1 MPNTL
6 YYGDNL
12 DILRRK
18 LRDETVDLCYI
29 DPPFNSKRNYFQ
41 IYNNIGKDDQAQAQA
56 FMDTWTWNEFAIAG
70 YGEIITNFEGRYTR
84 QTIELLKGLK
94 AVLGDNGLLA
104 YLISMT
110 QRVNEIQRVLKPTG
124 SFYLHC
130 DPTASHYLKL
140 VLDSVFCPKGGDYL
154 NEIIWKRTSAHSG
167 AKRHGPVHD
176 VLFFYSKSEQFI
188 WNVQYE
194 PYDERYV
201 KSFFTHIDE
210 KGRYW
215 RRTDL
220 TGPGLRKGDSCLPW
234 QGYDPSAHGRH
245 WQPPSYFYEKYQ
257 SLTNDDLAKYNLIT
271 RLDRL
276 QEIGL
281 IHWPKKKGGMPQGKR
296 LLEDAPGIPSQ
307 DIWIDIKAIHN
318 ISDER
323 LGYPTQKP
331 EALLERIIQ
340 ASSNEGDT
348 VLDAYCGCGTTV
360 AVAQRLRRN
369 WIGIDITYQS
379 IAVILKR
386 LEDHFGAAV
395 MESVTL
401 DGIPRDMESAQALAN
416 KKDDRVR
423 KEFEKWAL
431 LTYSKNRATI
441 NEKKG
446 ADKGVDGTAYIVTGR
461 ESTDRVIFQVKSGGV
476 KRNDIATLNSD
487 RQREGAELAVFI
499 TLEDSTKP
507 MRDEAMA
514 AGVYHHELLNRDYPR
529 IQIVTVRE
537 MIEENQ
543 RIDLPLS
550 LEVLKAA
557 AEATTEEQQVL
568 LLE

>member
-18 LRDETVDLCYI
+18 VRDESVDLCYI

-41 IYNNIGKDDQAQAQA
+41 IYNNIGKDDAAQTQA
-56 FMDTWTWNEFAIAG
+56 FIDTWTWNELAMAG
-70 YGEIITNFEGRYTR
+70 YQEIITNFEGRYTR
-84 QTIELLKGLK
+84 QTIELMKGLR

-104 YLISMT
+104 YLISMA
-110 QRVNEIQRVLKPTG
+110 QRVNEIWRVLKPTG

-140 VLDSVFCPKGGDYL
+140 VLDSVFCPRGGDFL
-154 NEIIWKRTSAHSG
+154 NEISWKRTYSHGS
-167 AKRHGPVHD
+167 AKRYGPLHD
-176 VLFFYSKSEQFI
+176 VILFYAKTDNYL
-188 WNVQYE
+188 WNGLKADHNPDYINKHF
-194 PYDERYV
+194 RYNDV
-201 KSFFTHIDE
+201 TGKKFQAIS
-210 KGRYW
+210 
-215 RRTDL
+215 L
-220 TGPGLRKGDSCLPW
+220 TGAGVRYGESGKPW
-234 QGYDPSAHGRH
+234 RGINPTTVGRH
-245 WQPPSYFYEKYQ
+245 WALPSKVLS
-257 SLTNDDLAKYNLIT
+257 SLKIENKTVQEALDALDSAGRIYWPNKEGGTPRLKWYTDDSDGIVIADMWT
-271 RLDRL
+271 D
-276 QEIGL
+276 IG
-281 IHWPKKKGGMPQGKR
+281 P
-296 LLEDAPGIPSQ
+296 
-307 DIWIDIKAIHN
+307 
-318 ISDER
+318 ISAQATER

-348 VLDAYCGCGTTV
+348 ILDAYCGCGTSV
-360 AVAQRLRRN
+360 AVSQRLRRN

-386 LEDHFGAAV
+386 LEDSFGADV
-395 MESVTL
+395 LDTITL
-401 DGIPRDMESAQALAN
+401 DGIPRDMESARALAN

-431 LTYSKNRATI
+431 LTYSKNRATL

-446 ADKGVDGTAYIVTGR
+446 ADKGVDGTAYFVTGH
-461 ESTDRVIFQVKSGGV
+461 EATERVIFQVKSGGV
-476 KRNDIATLNSD
+476 KRNDIATLRGD
-487 RQREGAELAVFI
+487 MAREAAALGVFI

-507 MRDEAMA
+507 MRDEALA
-514 AGVYHHELLNRDYPR
+514 AGVYHHALLNRDYPR

-537 MIEENQ
+537 MIEENR

-550 LEVLKAA
+550 LDVLKSAA
-557 AEATTEEQQVL
+557 PAKTDDQQAL
-568 LLE
+568 ALD

>member
-18 LRDETVDLCYI
+18 VRDETVDLCYI

-56 FMDTWTWNEFAIAG
+56 QAFIDTWTWNELAMAG
-70 YGEIITNFEGRYTR
+70 FQEIITNYEGRYTR
-84 QTIELLKGLK
+84 QTIELLKGLR
-94 AVLGDNGLLA
+94 AVLGDGGLLA
-104 YLISMT
+104 YLVSMT

-140 VLDSVFCPKGGDYL
+140 VLDSVFCARGGDYV
-154 NEIIWKRTSAHSG
+154 NEITWKRTSNHNDS
-167 AKRHGPVHD
+167 KRNFSNLND
-176 VLFFYSKSEQFI
+176 IIFL
-188 WNVQYE
+188 
-194 PYDERYV
+194 YV
-201 KSFFTHIDE
+201 KSNAYLFNPQHTSYSQDYIKTNFRYKDE
-210 KGRYW
+210 DGRFYSSDNLRSPNPRPNLTYDYKGYKPHANGWTVSRE
-215 RRTDL
+215 RMEELD
-220 TGPGLRKGDSCLPW
+220 K
-234 QGYDPSAHGRH
+234 Q
-245 WQPPSYFYEKYQ
+245 
-257 SLTNDDLAKYNLIT
+257 
-271 RLDRL
+271 DRL
-276 QEIGL
+276 IFPSSHTGRIRVKKYLDEMPGVVIGNVWDD
-281 IHWPKKKGGMPQGKR
+281 IQ
-296 LLEDAPGIPSQ
+296 AISSQ
-307 DIWIDIKAIHN
+307 AA
-318 ISDER
+318 ER

-360 AVAQRLRRN
+360 AVAQRLRRS

-386 LEDHFGAAV
+386 LEDGFGAAV
-395 MESVTL
+395 MDAVVL
-401 DGIPRDMESAQALAN
+401 DGIPRDMESARALAT

-446 ADKGVDGTAYIVTGR
+446 ADRGVDGIAYIATGSDTT
-461 ESTDRVIFQVKSGGV
+461 ERVIFQVKSGAV
-476 KRNDIATLNSD
+476 KRNDIATLHGD
-487 RQREGAELAVFI
+487 MMREGAVMAGFL
-499 TLEDSTKP
+499 TLEEPTKP
-507 MRDEAMA
+507 MRDEALA
-514 AGVYHHELLNRDYPR
+514 AGVYHHALLDRDYPR
-529 IQIVTVRE
+529 IQIITVRE
-537 MIEENQ
+537 MIEDGK

-550 LEVLKAA
+550 LAVLKTAA
-557 AEATTEEQQVL
+557 TVKTEEQHTL
-568 LLE
+568 ALD

>member
-56 FMDTWTWNEFAIAG
+56 FIDTWTWNELALSGFQ
-70 YGEIITNFEGRYTR
+70 EIITNYEGRYTR
-84 QTIELLKGLK
+84 QTIELMKGLK
-94 AVLGDNGLLA
+94 AVLGEGGLLA
-104 YLISMT
+104 YLISMA

-140 VLDSVFCPKGGDYL
+140 VLDSVFCARGGDYL
-154 NEIIWKRTSAHSG
+154 NEIIWKRTSSHNDS
-167 AKRHGPVHD
+167 KRWMQVQD
-176 VLFFYSKSEQFI
+176 TIFFYSAGNKFT
-188 WNVQYE
+188 WNPTHIAHNPEYVDKFYRFH
-194 PYDERYV
+194 DER
-201 KSFFTHIDE
+201 
-210 KGRYW
+210 GRYRQHEIIRTASMGPRPNLAFEYKGYTPQWGW
-215 RRTDL
+215 RMVREKIEKLDQEGRIEWGKSGRPYLKRYLDEQEGTPISTVITDIPPL
-220 TGPGLRKGDSCLPW
+220 
-234 QGYDPSAHGRH
+234 SA
-245 WQPPSYFYEKYQ
+245 
-257 SLTNDDLAKYNLIT
+257 LA
-271 RLDRL
+271 
-276 QEIGL
+276 
-281 IHWPKKKGGMPQGKR
+281 
-296 LLEDAPGIPSQ
+296 A
-307 DIWIDIKAIHN
+307 
-318 ISDER
+318 ER

-360 AVAQRLRRN
+360 AVAQRLRRK

-386 LEDHFGAAV
+386 LEGNFGAAALDSLV
-395 MESVTL
+395 L
-401 DGIPRDMESAQALAN
+401 DGIPRDMESARALAN

-446 ADKGVDGTAYIVTGR
+446 ADKGVDGTAYFVTGSDTT
-461 ESTDRVIFQVKSGGV
+461 ERVIFQVKSGGV

-487 RQREGAELAVFI
+487 RQRENAALAVLI
-499 TLEDSTKP
+499 TLEESTKP
-507 MRDEAMA
+507 MRDEALA
-514 AGVYHHELLNRDYPR
+514 AGMYHHELLNRDYPR
-529 IQIVTVRE
+529 IQIVTIHE
-537 MIEENQ
+537 IIEEGK
-543 RIDLPLS
+543 RIDLPLI
-550 LEVLKAA
+550 LDVLKAA
-557 AEATTEEQQVL
+557 APAKTNEQQA
-568 LLE
+568 LEF

>member
-56 FMDTWTWNEFAIAG
+56 FIDTWTWNELAIAG
-70 YGEIITNFEGRYTR
+70 FQEIITNDQGRYTR
-84 QTIELLKGLK
+84 QTIELLKGLR
-94 AVLGDNGLLA
+94 AVLGDGGLLA

-140 VLDSVFCPKGGDYL
+140 ILDSLFCARGGDYV
-154 NEIIWKRTSAHSG
+154 NEINWTRYGSHNDTGQGS
-167 AKRHGPVHD
+167 RHFGRVHD
-176 VLFFYSKSEQFI
+176 IIFRYSKSQSYF
-188 WNVQYE
+188 WNQLFTPLKDDYVSKTY
-194 PYDERYV
+194 RY
-201 KSFFTHIDE
+201 IE
-210 KGRYW
+210 KETGR
-215 RRTDL
+215 RFRLTPL
-220 TGPGLRKGDSCLPW
+220 TGPGGADKGNPVYEWKGHTRAWRYSKETMEKLDSEGKLYYSKT
-234 QGYDPSAHGRH
+234 GYVS
-245 WQPPSYFYEKYQ
+245 QKFY
-257 SLTNDDLAKYNLIT
+257 
-271 RLDRL
+271 LDSS
-276 QEIGL
+276 
-281 IHWPKKKGGMPQGKR
+281 KGTPVQDVWG
-296 LLEDAPGIPSQ
+296 DIPSLSGSH
-307 DIWIDIKAIHN
+307 A
-318 ISDER
+318 ER

-331 EALLERIIQ
+331 EALLERIIR

-360 AVAQRLRRN
+360 AVAQRLRRH

-386 LEDHFGAAV
+386 LEDGFGAAV
-395 MESVTL
+395 MDAVVL
-401 DGIPRDMESAQALAN
+401 DGIPRDMESARALAN
-416 KKDDRVR
+416 KRDDRVR

-461 ESTDRVIFQVKSGGV
+461 ETTDRVIFQVKSGGV

-487 RQREGAELAVFI
+487 RQREQAELAVFI
-499 TLEDSTKP
+499 TLEESTKP
-507 MRDEAMA
+507 MRDEALA

-557 AEATTEEQQVL
+557 AEATTEEQQAL
-568 LLE
+568 PLE

>member
-56 FMDTWTWNEFAIAG
+56 FMDTWTWNEWAMAG
-70 YGEIITNFEGRYTR
+70 FQEIITNFEGRYTR
-84 QTIELLKGLK
+84 QTIELMKGLK

-104 YLISMT
+104 YLISMA
-110 QRVNEIQRVLKPTG
+110 QRVNEIQRVLKATG

-140 VLDSVFCPKGGDYL
+140 VLDGVFCARGGDYL
-154 NEIIWKRTSAHSG
+154 NEITWQRTATHND
-167 AKRHGPVHD
+167 AKRWASLADSLLH
-176 VLFFYSKSEQFI
+176 YSKSDNPVWNPQHKKQSAENIEKRYRFTDEQGR
-188 WNVQYE
+188 NYRLGPMDSPNPRPNMMYE
-194 PYDERYV
+194 WMGYPHPVKGWRYSKETMQQLHDE
-201 KSFFTHIDE
+201 
-210 KGRYW
+210 
-215 RRTDL
+215 
-220 TGPGLRKGDSCLPW
+220 
-234 QGYDPSAHGRH
+234 
-245 WQPPSYFYEKYQ
+245 
-257 SLTNDDLAKYNLIT
+257 
-271 RLDRL
+271 
-276 QEIGL
+276 GL
-281 IHWPKKKGGMPQGKR
+281 IYYPEDKSKR
-296 LLEDAPGIPSQ
+296 LARKLYLDESKGSLIGNVWTDIPLLQASS
-307 DIWIDIKAIHN
+307 A
-318 ISDER
+318 ER

-386 LEDHFGAAV
+386 LEDQFGADV
-395 MESVTL
+395 LNTVTL
-401 DGIPRDMESAQALAN
+401 DGIPRDMDSARALAN

-423 KEFEKWAL
+423 KEFEKWAV
-431 LTYSKNRATI
+431 LTYSKNRATL

-446 ADKGVDGTAYIVTGR
+446 ADKGVDGIAYFVTGHDTT
-461 ESTDRVIFQVKSGGV
+461 ERVIFQVKSGGV

-487 RQREGAELAVFI
+487 RQRENAALAVFI

-507 MRDEAMA
+507 MREEALA
-514 AGVYHHELLNRDYPR
+514 AGVYRHELLNRDVPR
-529 IQIVTVRE
+529 IQIVTVQE
-537 MIEENQ
+537 IIEDGR

-550 LEVLKAA
+550 VEVLKS
-557 AEATTEEQQVL
+557 ATVVSTEEQQA
-568 LLE
+568 LEL

>member
-18 LRDETVDLCYI
+18 VKDETVDLCYI

-41 IYNNIGKDDQAQAQA
+41 IYNNVGKDDQAQAQA
-56 FMDTWTWNEFAIAG
+56 FIDTWTWNEFALSG
-70 YGEIITNFEGRYTR
+70 YQEIITNFEGRYTR

-94 AVLGDNGLLA
+94 AVLGEGPLLA
-104 YLISMT
+104 YLVSLT

-140 VLDSVFCPKGGDYL
+140 VLDSVFCPRGGDFKS
-154 NEIIWKRTSAHSG
+154 EISWKRSSAHND
-167 AKRHGPVHD
+167 AKQGRRFPGNIRD
-176 VLFFYSKSEQFI
+176 VILFYTASSEWI
-188 WNVQYE
+188 WNWQFSSYDDHYIEKTYRHVEPESDRRYCLDNLTAAKPGGDVSYE
-194 PYDERYV
+194 FMGTRPY
-201 KSFFTHIDE
+201 

-215 RRTDL
+215 AYSKAKMERFY
-220 TGPGLRKGDSCLPW
+220 
-234 QGYDPSAHGRH
+234 QEGRL
-245 WQPPSYFYEKYQ
+245 YF
-257 SLTNDDLAKYNLIT
+257 
-271 RLDRL
+271 
-276 QEIGL
+276 
-281 IHWPKKKGGMPQGKR
+281 PKNGGMPRYKR
-296 LLEDAPGIPSQ
+296 YLDEMPGVSIQ
-307 DIWIDIKAIHN
+307 NDWGDIQPAIGN
-318 ISDER
+318 ER

-348 VLDAYCGCGTTV
+348 VLDAYCGCGTSV

-386 LEDHFGAAV
+386 LEDSFGAAALDALV
-395 MESVTL
+395 L
-401 DGIPRDMESAQALAN
+401 DGIPRDMESARALAN

-431 LTYSKNRATI
+431 LTYSKNRATL

-446 ADKGVDGTAYIVTGR
+446 ADKGVDGTAYFVTG
-461 ESTDRVIFQVKSGGV
+461 SDTTDRVIFQVKSGGV

-487 RQREGAELAVFI
+487 RQRENAALAVLI

-514 AGVYHHELLNRDYPR
+514 AGMYHHELLNRDYHR
-529 IQIVTVRE
+529 IQIVTIQE
-537 MIEENQ
+537 MIEEGK

-550 LEVLKAA
+550 LDVLKAA
-557 AEATTEEQQVL
+557 AHAKTDDQQPL
-568 LLE
+568 ALE

>member
-1 MPNTL
+1 MNNIL

-18 LRDETVDLCYI
+18 VRDETVDLCYI

-56 FMDTWTWNEFAIAG
+56 QAFIDTWTWNELAMAG
-70 YGEIITNFEGRYTR
+70 FQEIITNYEGRYTR
-84 QTIELLKGLK
+84 QTIELLKGLR
-94 AVLGDNGLLA
+94 AVLGDGGLLA
-104 YLISMT
+104 YLVSMT

-140 VLDSVFCPKGGDYL
+140 VLDSVFCARGGDYV
-154 NEIIWKRTSAHSG
+154 NEITWKRTSNHNDS
-167 AKRHGPVHD
+167 KRNFSNLND
-176 VLFFYSKSEQFI
+176 IIFL
-188 WNVQYE
+188 
-194 PYDERYV
+194 YV
-201 KSFFTHIDE
+201 KSNAYLFNPQHTSYSQDYIKTNFRYKDE
-210 KGRYW
+210 DGRFYSSDNLRSPNPRPNLTYDYKGYKPHANGWTVSRE
-215 RRTDL
+215 RMEELD
-220 TGPGLRKGDSCLPW
+220 K
-234 QGYDPSAHGRH
+234 Q
-245 WQPPSYFYEKYQ
+245 
-257 SLTNDDLAKYNLIT
+257 
-271 RLDRL
+271 DRL
-276 QEIGL
+276 IFPSSHTGRIRVKKYLDEMPGVVIGNVWDD
-281 IHWPKKKGGMPQGKR
+281 IQ
-296 LLEDAPGIPSQ
+296 AISSQ
-307 DIWIDIKAIHN
+307 AA
-318 ISDER
+318 ER

-360 AVAQRLRRN
+360 AVAQRLRRS

-386 LEDHFGAAV
+386 LEDGFGAAV
-395 MESVTL
+395 MDAVVL
-401 DGIPRDMESAQALAN
+401 DGIPRDMESARALAT

-446 ADKGVDGTAYIVTGR
+446 ADRGVDGIAYIATGSDTT
-461 ESTDRVIFQVKSGGV
+461 ERVIFQVKSGAV
-476 KRNDIATLNSD
+476 KRNDIATLHGD
-487 RQREGAELAVFI
+487 MMREGAVMAGFL
-499 TLEDSTKP
+499 TLEEPTKP
-507 MRDEAMA
+507 MRDEALA
-514 AGVYHHELLNRDYPR
+514 AGVYHHALLDRDYPR
-529 IQIVTVRE
+529 IQIITVRE
-537 MIEENQ
+537 MIEDGK

-550 LEVLKAA
+550 LAVLKTAA
-557 AEATTEEQQVL
+557 TVKTEEQHTL
-568 LLE
+568 ALD

>member
-1 MPNTL
+1 MKNTL

-56 FMDTWTWNEFAIAG
+56 FIDTWTWNELAITG
-70 YGEIITNFEGRYTR
+70 YAEIITNFEGRYTR
-84 QTIELLKGLK
+84 QTIELLKGLR
-94 AVLGDNGLLA
+94 AVLGDGGLLA
-104 YLISMT
+104 YLVSMT

-140 VLDSVFCPKGGDYL
+140 VLDSVFCARGGDYL
-154 NEIIWKRTSAHSG
+154 NEITWQRTTPKGHAYCRYPT
-167 AKRHGPVHD
+167 AQD
-176 VLFFYSKSEQFI
+176 ILLFYTKGKEPT
-188 WNVQYE
+188 WNSLYANHRLE
-194 PYDERYV
+194 YLGSHYKYIEAETGRRY
-201 KSFFTHIDE
+201 
-210 KGRYW
+210 
-215 RRTDL
+215 
-220 TGPGLRKGDSCLPW
+220 
-234 QGYDPSAHGRH
+234 
-245 WQPPSYFYEKYQ
+245 
-257 SLTNDDLAKYNLIT
+257 
-271 RLDRL
+271 RLDNLNNPNKDRPNL
-276 QEIGL
+276 TYEFLGVTRVWRWTRERMQEAYEQGL
-281 IHWPKKKGGMPQGKR
+281 IVQTKPGGVPQLKR
-296 LLEDAPGIPSQ
+296 YLDEQEGTPVTSVWTDIPPINSQ
-307 DIWIDIKAIHN
+307 AQ
-318 ISDER
+318 ER

-360 AVAQRLRRN
+360 AVAQRLRRH

-386 LEDHFGAAV
+386 LEDSFGAAV
-395 MESVTL
+395 MDSIVL
-401 DGIPRDMESAQALAN
+401 DGIPRDMESARALAT

-446 ADKGVDGTAYIVTGR
+446 ADRGVDGIAYIVTGSDAT
-461 ESTDRVIFQVKSGGV
+461 ERVIFQVKSGAV
-476 KRNDIATLNSD
+476 KRNDIATLHGD
-487 RQREGAELAVFI
+487 MTREGAVMAVFL
-499 TLEDSTKP
+499 TQEEPTKP
-507 MRDEAMA
+507 MRDEALA
-514 AGVYHHELLNRDYPR
+514 AGVYHHALLDRDYSR

-537 MIEENQ
+537 MIEDGK

-550 LEVLKAA
+550 LDVLKKAA
-557 AEATTEEQQVL
+557 TVKTEEQHTL
-568 LLE
+568 ALD

>member
-1 MPNTL
+1 MTNTL

-41 IYNNIGKDDQAQAQA
+41 IYNNVGKDDQAQAQA
-56 FMDTWTWNEFAIAG
+56 FIDTWTWNERAIAG
-70 YGEIITNFEGRYTR
+70 YGEIITNYEGRYTR

-94 AVLGDNGLLA
+94 AVLGEGGLLA
-104 YLISMT
+104 YLISIT

-140 VLDSVFCPKGGDYL
+140 VLDSVFCPRGGDYL
-154 NEIIWKRTSAHSG
+154 NEITWQRTTPKGHAYRRYPTAQDSLLFYAKSKEPTWHSPY
-167 AKRHGPVHD
+167 ATHRLAYIESH
-176 VLFFYSKSEQFI
+176 YN
-188 WNVQYE
+188 NVEAETGRRYMLDNLLNPNKDRPNLTYE
-194 PYDERYV
+194 FPPGSGNVRVWRWTKER
-201 KSFFTHIDE
+201 
-210 KGRYW
+210 
-215 RRTDL
+215 
-220 TGPGLRKGDSCLPW
+220 
-234 QGYDPSAHGRH
+234 
-245 WQPPSYFYEKYQ
+245 
-257 SLTNDDLAKYNLIT
+257 
-271 RLDRL
+271 
-276 QEIGL
+276 
-281 IHWPKKKGGMPQGKR
+281 M
-296 LLEDAPGIPSQ
+296 
-307 DIWIDIKAIHN
+307 IKAWEEGCVVVPKPGGTPRFKRYLDETKGTPITSVWTDIPPIN
-318 ISDER
+318 SQAQER

-348 VLDAYCGCGTTV
+348 VLDAYCGCGTSV

-386 LEDHFGAAV
+386 LEDSFGAAALD
-395 MESVTL
+395 SVTL
-401 DGIPRDMESAQALAN
+401 DGIPRDMDSARALAN

-446 ADKGVDGTAYIVTGR
+446 ADKGIDGTAYFVTG
-461 ESTDRVIFQVKSGGV
+461 SDTTDRVIFQVKSGKV
-476 KRNDIATLNSD
+476 QRNDIATLNSD
-487 RQREGAELAVFI
+487 RQRENAALAVLI
-499 TLEDSTKP
+499 TLEGSTKP
-507 MRDEAMA
+507 MRDEALA
-514 AGVYHHELLNRDYPR
+514 AGVYHHALLNRDYPR

-537 MIEENQ
+537 MIEENR
-543 RIDLPLS
+543 RIDLPLN
-550 LEVLKAA
+550 LDVLKSAA
-557 AEATTEEQQVL
+557 PAKTDDQQAL
-568 LLE
+568 ALD

>member
-18 LRDETVDLCYI
+18 LRDETIDLCYI

-41 IYNNIGKDDQAQAQA
+41 IYNNVGKDDQAQAQA
-56 FMDTWTWNEFAIAG
+56 FMDTWTWNELAIAC
-70 YGEIITNFEGRYTR
+70 YGEIITNYEGRYTR
-84 QTIELLKGLK
+84 QTIELMKGLK

-104 YLISMT
+104 YLMSMT

-140 VLDSVFCPKGGDYL
+140 LLDAIFCPSGGNFV
-154 NEIIWKRTSAHSG
+154 NEIIWCYSIGGKSKNAFGR
-167 AKRHGPVHD
+167 KHD
-176 VLFFYSKSEQFI
+176 TIFFYSKNTDKHLFNADGASIPRKPNSHMKEGVDHEGREFQEKTDKKSGK
-188 WNVQYE
+188 VYR
-194 PYDERYV
+194 YYLDEG
-201 KSFFTHIDE
+201 KIAED
-210 KGRYW
+210 YW
-215 RRTDL
+215 TDIETL
-220 TGPGLRKGDSCLPW
+220 NR
-234 QGYDPSAHGRH
+234 
-245 WQPPSYFYEKYQ
+245 
-257 SLTNDDLAKYNLIT
+257 DDK
-271 RLDRL
+271 
-276 QEIGL
+276 
-281 IHWPKKKGGMPQGKR
+281 
-296 LLEDAPGIPSQ
+296 
-307 DIWIDIKAIHN
+307 
-318 ISDER
+318 ER

-331 EALLERIIQ
+331 EALLERIIKVT
-340 ASSNEGDT
+340 SKENDV
-348 VLDAYCGCGTTV
+348 VLDAYCGCGTTI

-386 LEDHFGAAV
+386 LEDSFGAV
-395 MESVTL
+395 VLDSVIL
-401 DGIPRDMESAQALAN
+401 DGIPRDMESARALAN
-416 KKDDRVR
+416 KRDDRVR

-446 ADKGVDGTAYIVTGR
+446 ADKGVDGTAYFITG
-461 ESTDRVIFQVKSGGV
+461 SDTTDRVIFQVKSGGV

-487 RQREGAELAVFI
+487 RQREQAELAIFV

-507 MRDEAMA
+507 MRDEALA
-514 AGVYHHELLNRDYPR
+514 AGVYHHALLNRDYPR

-537 MIEENQ
+537 MIEENR

-550 LEVLKAA
+550 LDVLKSAA
-557 AEATTEEQQVL
+557 PAKTDDQQAL
-568 LLE
+568 TLE

>member
-1 MPNTL
+1 MNNIL

-56 FMDTWTWNEFAIAG
+56 FIDTWTWNELAIAG
-70 YGEIITNFEGRYTR
+70 FQEIITNYEGRYTR

-94 AVLGDNGLLA
+94 AVLGDGGLLA
-104 YLISMT
+104 YLVSMT

-140 VLDSVFCPKGGDYL
+140 VLDSVFCARGGDYL
-154 NEIIWKRTSAHSG
+154 NEIIWPRTNAHNMKTRGYVRSN
-167 AKRHGPVHD
+167 D
-176 VLFFYSKSEQFI
+176 TLFFYVKGKDFI
-188 WNVQYE
+188 WNQ
-194 PYDERYV
+194 PYTGYSQAQLKRYKPDEN
-201 KSFFTHIDE
+201 
-210 KGRYW
+210 GRLY
-215 RRTDL
+215 TGQDL
-220 TGPGLRKGDSCLPW
+220 TMSGNISRNFTWRGVK
-234 QGYDPSAHGRH
+234 
-245 WQPPSYFYEKYQ
+245 PPENRGWAVSEEQLEKWWNEGKI
-257 SLTNDDLAKYNLIT
+257 LKKMDGNP
-271 RLDRL
+271 RLDGLKVYLDENPGKPVGTNWSDIER
-276 QEIGL
+276 IG
-281 IHWPKKKGGMPQGKR
+281 
-296 LLEDAPGIPSQ
+296 
-307 DIWIDIKAIHN
+307 N
-318 ISDER
+318 TSDER

-360 AVAQRLRRN
+360 AVAQRLRRH

-386 LEDHFGAAV
+386 LEDSFGADILNT
-395 MESVTL
+395 VTL
-401 DGIPRDMESAQALAN
+401 DGIPRDMDSAKALAN

-446 ADKGVDGTAYIVTGR
+446 ADRGVDGIAYIVTGSDAT
-461 ESTDRVIFQVKSGGV
+461 ERVIFQVKSGAV
-476 KRNDIATLNSD
+476 KRNDIATLHGD
-487 RQREGAELAVFI
+487 MTREGAVMAVFL
-499 TLEDSTKP
+499 TLEEPTKP
-507 MRDEAMA
+507 MRDEALA
-514 AGVYHHELLNRDYPR
+514 AGIYHHELLNHDYPK
-529 IQIVTVRE
+529 IQIVTIRE
-537 MIEENQ
+537 IIEDGK
-543 RIDLPLS
+543 RIELPLN
-550 LEVLKAA
+550 LAVLKTAA
-557 AEATTEEQQVL
+557 MVKTEEQHAL
-568 LLE
+568 ALN